1 MSELTIQ
8 NLNKKF
14 KETSVLEDININLET
29 GEFLVLLGPSG
40 CGKSTLLRIIA
51 GLESFDSGTI
61 TLDHRVLND
70 IKPKDRDIAMVF
82 QAYALYPNLTVHD
95 NIAFGLK
102 IRKVN
107 KQKRKIIIN
116 DLVKMLKIE
125 KHLHKKPAKLSG
137 GERQRVA
144 IARALARNPKL
155 FLFDEPL
162 SNLDAK
168 LRQQMRIEIKRLH
181 KKLKITSVYVT
192 HDQIEAMTLGD
203 VIIIMKDQKIQQI
216 GSPQEIYEQ
225 PSNLFVAGFIGSP
238 PMNFIPADV
247 IVRKK
252 DSFLQITSDEKS
264 FLFPVSKSKDSS
276 ALKKYSQVILGIRP
290 VDIIIEKGS
299 NSVDHKI
306 DKKYKIQSKI
316 KLIEYTGEE
325 SLITT
330 EINNTQIIIRAYPG
344 QNLSLEGKVE
354 FTFDMTS
361 AFLFEKESGK
371 RIL

>member
-14 KETSVLEDININLET
+14 KDMSILENININLDT
-29 GEFLVLLGPSG
+29 GQFLVLLGPSG

-61 TLDHRVLND
+61 SLND
-70 IKPKDRDIAMVF
+70 RILNDVKPKDRDIAMVF

-107 KQKRKIIIN
+107 KQKRKVIID

-203 VIIIMKDQKIQQI
+203 VIIIMKDQIIQQM
-216 GSPQEIYEQ
+216 GSPKEIYEK
-225 PSNLFVAGFIGSP
+225 PSNIFVAGFIGSP
-238 PMNFIPADV
+238 PMNFIPVDV
-247 IVRKK
+247 IIREQNF
-252 DSFLQITSDEKS
+252 FLQITTNEKK
-264 FLFPVSKSKDSS
+264 FLFPISNNKNSFT
-276 ALKKYSQVILGIRP
+276 LKKHSQVILGIRP
-290 VDIIIEKGS
+290 NDIMIK
-299 NSVDHKI
+299 NNANTVYQQI
-306 DKKYKIQSKI
+306 DTQYKIQSTI

-325 SLITT
+325 SLLTT
-330 EINNTQIIIRAYPG
+330 EINNTRIMIRTYPG
-344 QNLSLEGKVE
+344 HNLSLEDQVE
-354 FTFDMTS
+354 FTFDMLKIC
-361 AFLFEKESGK
+361 LFEKESGK